1 MEKTMRFDGNLDM
14 FNNIVLLYK
23 NDNGDTYLGASAN
36 MVKDNY
42 IILYKNSLPKDTD
55 YLSGWNYLDDHCEKT
70 YLVYNDHSEVA
81 VDDFLAAHNVDKT
94 WKDLEYTVVDNTM
107 KMNEI
112 LSNVQLSNNEVQAY
126 ATLKQ

>member
-1 MEKTMRFDGNLDM
+1 METVRFNDNLDM
-14 FNNIVLLYK
+14 FNSIVLLYK
-23 NDNGDTYLGASAN
+23 NEKGETYLGSSSN
-36 MVKDNY
+36 LEKDNY
-42 IILYKNSLPKDTD
+42 IVLYKNSLPKDID

-81 VDDFLAAHNVDKT
+81 VDDFLAAHNVNKT
-94 WKDLEYTVVDNTM
+94 WKDLEYRVCDDSMQV
-107 KMNEI
+107 NEI

>member
-1 MEKTMRFDGNLDM
+1 METVRFNDNLDM
-14 FNNIVLLYK
+14 FNSIVLLYK
-23 NDNGDTYLGASAN
+23 NEKGETYLGSSSSLE
-36 MVKDNY
+36 KDNY
-42 IILYKNSLPKDTD
+42 IVLYKNSLPKDVD

-81 VDDFLAAHNVDKT
+81 VDDFLAAHNVNKT
-94 WKDLEYTVVDNTM
+94 WKDLEYRVCDDSMQV
-107 KMNEI
+107 NEI

>member
-1 MEKTMRFDGNLDM
+1 METVRFNDNLDM
-14 FNNIVLLYK
+14 FNSIVLLYK
-23 NDNGDTYLGASAN
+23 NEKGETYLGSSSN
-36 MVKDNY
+36 LEKDNY
-42 IILYKNSLPKDTD
+42 IVLYKNSLPKDVD

-81 VDDFLAAHNVDKT
+81 VDDFLAAHNVNKT
-94 WKDLEYTVVDNTM
+94 WKDLEYRVCDDSMQV
-107 KMNEI
+107 NEI